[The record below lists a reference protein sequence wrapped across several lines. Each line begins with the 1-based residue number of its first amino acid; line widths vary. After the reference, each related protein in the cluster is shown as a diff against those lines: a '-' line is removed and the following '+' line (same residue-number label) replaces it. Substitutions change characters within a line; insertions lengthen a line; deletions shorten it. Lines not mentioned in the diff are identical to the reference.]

1 MILFCVQVSKHLN
14 IRDTDSEFMK
24 VSVTR
29 LETLAEKVAGIAQ
42 SRQEEDRIGKELFF
56 QVVLKETLLKVSVSL

>member
-1 MILFCVQVSKHLN
+1 
-14 IRDTDSEFMK
+14 MK

-42 SRQEEDRIGKELFF
+42 SQQVEDRIGKELFF
-56 QVVLKETLLKVSVSL
+56 LAVSKETLLKVLVSL